1 MVSVLVVYIIQVPCI
16 YVTDVHIILLFSQVV
31 IIITLPKFLL
41 ENTISVLLCHF
52 TLFRI
57 DNKAS

>member
-16 YVTDVHIILLFSQVV
+16 YVTYVHIILLFSQVV

-41 ENTISVLLCHF
+41 ENTISVLLCPF
-52 TLFRI
+52 ILFRI